1 MYVYI
6 SFIYTYINMY
16 IHAYDTH
23 IYSVRGSMAAAACPK
38 FSKGSGLVHLSHEGT
53 IKSTFER
60 MCVPL
65 FGSICFCLCEHAL
78 ALANTLATHKQHLF
92 GSICFCLC
100 EHALALANT
109 LATHKQHLFG
119 SICFCLCEHALP
131 AIFKRLSLDES
142 LLYMCVCVCV
152 CV

>member
-1 MYVYI
+1 
-6 SFIYTYINMY
+6 MY

-23 IYSVRGSMAAAACPK
+23 IYSVRGSMAAVACPK